1 MRTVFADTSYWFALL
16 VRTDPWHEIAALLSL
31 ELVDTHIVTTEM
43 VLAELL
49 NGVSRLGEY
58 HLGEYHRNLATEE
71 ALRLRSNPDVEII
84 AQSVEQFQA
93 TFEYYQSRPDQRWGI
108 TDCASFIAMRERGII
123 HSLTADRDFAQA
135 GFNILM
141 Q

>member
-1 MRTVFADTSYWFALL
+1 MKVVFADTSYWFALL

-31 ELVDTHIVTTEM
+31 ELIDARVVTTEM

-58 HLGEYHRNLATEE
+58 YRNLATAEV
-71 ALRLRSNPDVEII
+71 LRLRTDPDVNII
-84 AQSVEQFQA
+84 SQSEDQFRNA
-93 TFEYYQSRPDQRWGI
+93 FDFYRSHSDQRWGL
-108 TDCASFIAMRERGII
+108 TDCASFLVMREIGIT
-123 HSLTADRDFAQA
+123 HALTADRDFTQA